1 MHVQIV
7 RRSLADSVTEETLD
21 LIVSRGLRPGSPL
34 PSVGE
39 LASLFGVSVI
49 VVREAM
55 ATLAGRGFVTRRQ
68 GRETLVRE
76 PDPEV
81 VSSMIRH
88 QIRLDEVTLEEL
100 QQFRA
105 GLEAQSASL
114 AAGADLRDTSGLRAS
129 LDRLL
134 AASDVVS
141 LRDADLDFHTELAK
155 ISGNRALYFM
165 IEALHAVVG
174 DSLETLYARIIDSGK
189 HAPEYAWSSHAPI
202 VDAVESGDVNAAVS
216 AMRIH
221 FEYSLPGVDFSVASP
236 GLSANAGNA

>member
-1 MHVQIV
+1 MQIV
-7 RRSLADSVTEETLD
+7 RRSLADSVAEGTLD

-55 ATLAGRGFVTRRQ
+55 ATLAGRGLVVRRQ

-88 QIRLDEVTLEEL
+88 QIRLDQVSLEEV

-114 AAGADLRDTSGLRAS
+114 AAGAEVRDTTRLRS
-129 LDRLL
+129 VQERLHAATDL
-134 AASDVVS
+134 AS
-141 LRDADLDFHTELAK
+141 LRDADLEFHTELAK

-165 IEALHAVVG
+165 IEALHAVIS
-174 DSLETLYARIIDSGK
+174 DSLETLYVRIIESGRP
-189 HAPEYAWSSHAPI
+189 ASEFAWSTHEPI
-202 VDAVESGDVNAAVS
+202 VAAVESGDISAAVS
-216 AMRIH
+216 AMRAH
-221 FEYSLPGVDFSVASP
+221 FEHSLPNVDFGIAVSGVSH
-236 GLSANAGNA
+236 SSNHE

>member
-1 MHVQIV
+1 MKIV
-7 RRSLADSVTEETLD
+7 RRSLADSVSEETLD

-39 LASLFGVSVI
+39 LASVFGVSVI

-55 ATLAGRGFVTRRQ
+55 ATLAGRGLVTRRQ

-88 QIRLDEVTLEEL
+88 QIRLDEVSLEEL

-105 GLEAQSASL
+105 GVEAQSASL
-114 AAGADLRDTSGLRAS
+114 AAGAGVRDTRRLRAT

-134 AASDVVS
+134 AATDVVS
-141 LRDADLDFHTELAK
+141 LRDADLEFHTELAK
-155 ISGNRALYFM
+155 ISGNRALHFM
-165 IEALHAVVG
+165 IEALHAVVA
-174 DSLETLYARIIDSGK
+174 DSLETLYVRIIASGK
-189 HAPEYAWSSHAPI
+189 RASEYACSTHEPI
-202 VDAVESGDVNAAVS
+202 VDAVESGDVSAAVS

-221 FEYSLPGVDFSVASP
+221 FEGSLPGVDFGIVSP
-236 GLSANAGNA
+236 GMSANTRNA